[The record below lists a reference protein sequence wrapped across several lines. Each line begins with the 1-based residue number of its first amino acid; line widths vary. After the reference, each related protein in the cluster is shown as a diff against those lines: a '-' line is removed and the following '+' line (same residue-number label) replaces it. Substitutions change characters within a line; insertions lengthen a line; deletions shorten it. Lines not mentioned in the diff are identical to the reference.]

1 MAEKVHPVHV
11 CVCGVVFVSSS
22 DFRRL
27 ALKGEAGKSERLF
40 RAAVA
45 AFCSLT
51 RPTRREITQLEDL
64 ALPLFDLVSVDAR
77 RFAAAAL
84 SECDYAPRA
93 LVVRLCNQTIDIAA
107 PLLIRSP
114 LLRDIDLI
122 TLIGRHGLAHAR
134 AIARR
139 KELNPA
145 IAGLV
150 RALDNARLA
159 TAAVPR
165 SEDTQAAPSGEEA
178 APDASAENARR
189 RLRSMMLPAQETPA
203 STEEATAPNAI
214 YPKLRDSAL
223 TGNAPLFQTAIA
235 SATGLDY
242 RSAASL
248 IEASEE
254 SLLMAAL
261 RLFDLSE
268 ERAFLIAAALFPG
281 KFSHAEAIRLFLLR
295 YRALDQETA
304 RKRIQAFKADA
315 IASAVRHPTG
325 AKRPASADAR
335 EARALKAS

>member
-1 MAEKVHPVHV
+1 M
-11 CVCGVVFVSSS
+11 VFVSSS

-40 RAAVA
+40 RAAVS

-51 RPTRREITQLEDL
+51 RPTRREIAQLEDL

-93 LVVRLCNQTIDIAA
+93 LLMRLCNETVDIAA
-107 PLLIRSP
+107 PLLIRSR
-114 LLRDIDLI
+114 LLKDIDLI
-122 TLIGRHGLAHAR
+122 TLIGRHGLPHAR

-139 KELNPA
+139 PGLNPA
-145 IAGLV
+145 ITGLV
-150 RALDNARLA
+150 RALDNARP
-159 TAAVPR
+159 AA
-165 SEDTQAAPSGEEA
+165 AAPQDARTAQALPEEHVAGA
-178 APDASAENARR
+178 AADNVRR
-189 RLRSMMLPAQETPA
+189 RLRSMMLPSQEAA
-203 STEEATAPNAI
+203 SPEGDQPQDVI

-248 IEASEE
+248 AQATEE
-254 SLLMAAL
+254 PLLMAAL

-295 YRALDQETA
+295 YRALDRETA
-304 RKRIQAFKADA
+304 RRRIQAFKADA
-315 IASAVRHPTG
+315 ISSAVRQ
-325 AKRPASADAR
+325 SAEVRRAQAPRADGG
-335 EARALKAS
+335 RALRAS

>member
-1 MAEKVHPVHV
+1 M
-11 CVCGVVFVSSS
+11 VFVSSS

-40 RAAVA
+40 RAAVS

-51 RPTRREITQLEDL
+51 RPTRREIAQLEDL

-93 LVVRLCNQTIDIAA
+93 LLMRLCNETVDIAA
-107 PLLIRSP
+107 PLLIRSR
-114 LLRDIDLI
+114 LLKDIDLI
-122 TLIGRHGLAHAR
+122 TLIGRHGLPHAR

-139 KELNPA
+139 PGLNPA

-150 RALDNARLA
+150 RALDNARP
-159 TAAVPR
+159 AA
-165 SEDTQAAPSGEEA
+165 AAPQDARTAPEEHVAGA
-178 APDASAENARR
+178 AADNVRR
-189 RLRSMMLPAQETPA
+189 RLRSMMLPSQEAA
-203 STEEATAPNAI
+203 SPEADQPQDVI

-248 IEASEE
+248 AQATEE
-254 SLLMAAL
+254 PLLMAAL

-295 YRALDQETA
+295 YRALDRETA
-304 RKRIQAFKADA
+304 RRRIQAFKADA
-315 IASAVRHPTG
+315 ISSAVRQ
-325 AKRPASADAR
+325 SAEVRRAQAPRADR
-335 EARALKAS
+335 DRALRAS